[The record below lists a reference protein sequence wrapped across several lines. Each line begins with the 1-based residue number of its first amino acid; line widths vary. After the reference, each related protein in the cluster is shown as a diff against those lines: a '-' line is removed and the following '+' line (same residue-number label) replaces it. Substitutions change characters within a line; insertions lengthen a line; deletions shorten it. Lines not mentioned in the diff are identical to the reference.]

1 MPCDSENGVTNKS
14 ALCVLQ
20 HSIYT
25 TCVHCVCI
33 HPAEWIVPRKLS
45 EIPKLRHA
53 SLVITC
59 PTANHV
65 AASLRH
71 VGTKWNSDM
80 CLRQCR
86 IAANDRWTGHF
97 SWMTSDLKL
106 WRHRLQHFT
115 ACDCVQCKLAL
126 TAYCVGPRYSHHNMA
141 AYCTYSSSRS
151 DIPFAFHILNCA
163 LDMFSVD
170 LHITWTYSAT
180 SGKKKLDEK

>member
-1 MPCDSENGVTNKS
+1 MWLRKRCDEQVSLVCVAAFNLHYLRPLRLHPPCRMDRSKKI
-14 ALCVLQ
+14 ALALA
-20 HSIYT
+20 I
-25 TCVHCVCI
+25 
-33 HPAEWIVPRKLS
+33 L
-45 EIPKLRHA
+45 
-53 SLVITC
+53 LVITC

-71 VGTKWNSDM
+71 AGTKWNSEM

-86 IAANDRWTGHF
+86 SAASDRWTGHF
-97 SWMTSDLKL
+97 SWVTSDLKL